1 MNPSD
6 DKGGRVPA
14 RADVARPRRTTAST
28 ARASGLVD
36 GVIMFRTVFRTTISL
51 VAIAAAPPALAEE
64 AGEADGIIVTATR
77 APLAIDEIPASI
89 TALDKAAID
98 RSQDIG
104 VTELLLRT
112 PGVSISRNGGYGTAT
127 ALRIR
132 GAESEHTVA
141 VIDGVKLNDPSSTG
155 GGFNFTNLLV
165 GDIDRIEVL
174 RGPQSILWGS
184 QAIGGVVNIVTA
196 SPHKPLEGSFD
207 LEAGSRNTVSA
218 RAALGGRTGPLS
230 WRIGGQRF
238 TTDGISSHAKAFGG
252 VERDG
257 YRNTNLSGRAELAL
271 ADNVSIDVRGTYAS
285 GHVEFDGFN
294 ADSDDYGLNREFVGY
309 AGLNVDV
316 MDGRFRNRVA
326 YAYTDTNRDN
336 YNPTRARPQSFDAEG
351 RNKRWEYQG
360 SFAVNDRISAIF
372 GVENER
378 SDFKSRSP
386 AASLGAPLPP
396 FAVGKAELTSVYG
409 QLSVE
414 PVDGLTLNGG
424 VRYDD
429 HDRYGGQTL
438 FAAGGV
444 WRLPT
449 GTVLRASYGE
459 GFKAP
464 SLYQQFSEYGNIALD
479 PEEARGW
486 EAGIEQHLFDRK
498 VVIGA
503 TWFDRTTTNQIIY
516 NSCPAPSTD
525 PAAPPPDPM
534 CFVPGDPTT
543 PRFGY
548 YSNVARS
555 KAHGIEAAAAL
566 TLGGLTLDGNYSWI
580 VAEDRSP
587 GNNFGKWLPRRPRHT
602 ANASASYA
610 FGFGLELGAA
620 VRWSGKSFDNAS
632 NATRLD
638 DYTLVDLRAEV
649 ALSDAV
655 KLFARAENI
664 FDEQYMTAFRYGAL
678 GRSVY
683 AGIRGR
689 F

>member
-1 MNPSD
+1 MN
-6 DKGGRVPA
+6 R
-14 RADVARPRRTTAST
+14 
-28 ARASGLVD
+28 
-36 GVIMFRTVFRTTISL
+36 VFRHSVSL
-51 VAIAAAPPALAEE
+51 AVLAASSPALAEE
-64 AGEADGIIVTATR
+64 AAHAVASEGDSIIVTATR
-77 APLAIDEIPASI
+77 APLTLDEIPAAI
-89 TALDKAAID
+89 AVIDKAAID
-98 RSQDIG
+98 RAQDIG

-112 PGVSISRNGGYGTAT
+112 PGISMSRNGGYGTAT
-127 ALRIR
+127 SLRIR

-165 GDIDRIEVL
+165 GDIARIEVL

-196 SPHKPLEGSFD
+196 SPEKAIEGSFD
-207 LEAGSRNTVSA
+207 IEAGSRQTVSA
-218 RAALGGRTGPLS
+218 RAAIGGKTGPLS

-257 YRNTNLSGRAELAL
+257 YRNHNLSGRAELAL
-271 ADNVSIDVRGTYAS
+271 SEHVSVEVRGTYAS
-285 GHVEFDGFN
+285 GRVQFDGFN
-294 ADSDDYGLNREFVGY
+294 ADSTDYGLNKEFVGY
-309 AGLNVDV
+309 AGVNIDLA
-316 MDGRFRNRVA
+316 DGRFRNRIA
-326 YAYTDTNRDN
+326 YGHTDTNRDN
-336 YNPTRARPQSFDAEG
+336 FNPTRARPRSFEADG

-360 SFAVNDRISAIF
+360 SFAVSERISAIF

-378 SDFKSRSP
+378 SDFRSRSP
-386 AASLGAPLPP
+386 AASLSTPLPA
-396 FAVGKAELTSVYG
+396 FARGEAELTSAYG

-414 PVDGLTLNGG
+414 PLAGLTLNGG

-449 GTVLRASYGE
+449 GAVLRASYGE

-464 SLYQQFSEYGNIALD
+464 SLYQLFSEYGNVALD
-479 PEEARGW
+479 PEAADGW
-486 EAGIEQHLFDRK
+486 EAGVEQHLFASK
-498 VVIGA
+498 LVIGA
-503 TWFDRTTTNQIIY
+503 SWFDRITTNQIIY
-516 NSCPAPSTD
+516 NSCSGTATN
-525 PAAPPPDPM
+525 PM
-534 CFVPGDPTT
+534 CFVPGDPATR
-543 PRFGY
+543 RFGY

-555 KAHGIEAAAAL
+555 KAHGVEAAAAL
-566 TLGGLTLDGNYSWI
+566 TLGALVLDGNYSWI
-580 VAEDRSP
+580 VAEDRSV
-587 GNNFGKWLPRRPRHT
+587 GTANFGKWLPRRPRQT
-602 ANASASYA
+602 ANASVSYA
-610 FGFGLELGAA
+610 FDFGLGLGAA
-620 VRWSGKSFDNAS
+620 LRWSGKSFDNAS

-638 DYTLVDLRAEV
+638 DYTLVDLRAEY
-649 ALSDAV
+649 ALSDTV
-655 KLFARAENI
+655 KLFARAENV
-664 FDEQYMTAFRYGAL
+664 FDEQYMTAFRYGSL

>member
-1 MNPSD
+1 MN
-6 DKGGRVPA
+6 R
-14 RADVARPRRTTAST
+14 
-28 ARASGLVD
+28 
-36 GVIMFRTVFRTTISL
+36 VFRHSVSL
-51 VAIAAAPPALAEE
+51 AVLAASSPALAEE
-64 AGEADGIIVTATR
+64 AAHAVASEGDSIIVTATR
-77 APLAIDEIPASI
+77 APLTLDEIPASI
-89 TALDKAAID
+89 AVLDKMAID
-98 RSQDIG
+98 RAQDIG

-127 ALRIR
+127 SLRIR

-165 GDIDRIEVL
+165 GDIARIEVL

-184 QAIGGVVNIVTA
+184 QAIGGVVNIVSA
-196 SPHKPLEGSFD
+196 SPEKAIEGSFD
-207 LEAGSRNTVSA
+207 IEAGSRQTVSA
-218 RAALGGRTGPLS
+218 RAAVGGKTGPLS

-257 YRNTNLSGRAELAL
+257 YRNHNVSGRAELAL
-271 ADNVSIDVRGTYAS
+271 ADNVSVEVRGTYAS
-285 GHVEFDGFN
+285 GRVQFDGFN
-294 ADSDDYGLNREFVGY
+294 ADSADYGLNKEFVGY
-309 AGLNVDV
+309 AGVNIDLA
-316 MDGRFRNRVA
+316 DGRFRNRIA
-326 YAYTDTNRDN
+326 YGHTDTNRDN
-336 YNPTRARPQSFDAEG
+336 FNPTRPRPRSFEADG

-360 SFAVNDRISAIF
+360 SFAFSDRISAIF
-372 GVENER
+372 GAENER
-378 SDFKSRSP
+378 SAFRSRSP
-386 AASLGAPLPP
+386 AASLSTPLPA
-396 FAVGKAELTSVYG
+396 FARGKAELTSAYG

-414 PVDGLTLNGG
+414 PLDGMTLNGG

-464 SLYQQFSEYGNIALD
+464 SLYQLFSEYGNVALD
-479 PEEARGW
+479 PEAAEGW
-486 EAGIEQHLFDRK
+486 EAGVEQSLFASK
-498 VVIGA
+498 LVVGA
-503 TWFDRTTTNQIIY
+503 SWFDRTTTNQIIY
-516 NSCPAPSTD
+516 NSCSGTSTN
-525 PAAPPPDPM
+525 PM

-543 PRFGY
+543 RRFGY

-555 KAHGIEAAAAL
+555 KAHGVEAAAAL
-566 TLGGLTLDGNYSWI
+566 TLGALVLDGNTSWI
-580 VAEDRSP
+580 VAEDRSV
-587 GNNFGKWLPRRPRHT
+587 GAANFGKWLPRRPRHT
-602 ANASASYA
+602 ANASVSYA
-610 FGFGLELGAA
+610 FDFGLALGAA
-620 VRWSGKSFDNAS
+620 LRWSGKSFDNAS

-638 DYTLVDLRAEV
+638 DYTLVDLRAEF

-655 KLFARAENI
+655 KLFARAENL
-664 FDEQYMTAFRYGAL
+664 FDEQYMTAFRYGSL

>member
-1 MNPSD
+1 
-6 DKGGRVPA
+6 
-14 RADVARPRRTTAST
+14 
-28 ARASGLVD
+28 
-36 GVIMFRTVFRTTISL
+36 MFKFVFRSSICL
-51 VAIAAAPPALAEE
+51 AAASASSAASAED
-64 AGEADGIIVTATR
+64 AAHAVAADGDSIIVTATR
-77 APLAIDEIPASI
+77 APLTLDEVPSSI
-89 TALDKAAID
+89 AVLDKAAID
-98 RSQDIG
+98 RAQDIG

-112 PGVSISRNGGYGTAT
+112 PGISMSRNGGYGTST
-127 ALRIR
+127 SLRIR

-141 VIDGVKLNDPSSTG
+141 VIDGVKLNDPSSTS
-155 GGFNFTNLLV
+155 GGFNFTNLLA
-165 GDIDRIEVL
+165 GDISRIEVL

-196 SPHKPLEGSFD
+196 SPEKSLEGSFD
-207 LEAGSRNTVSA
+207 LEAGSRETVSA
-218 RAALGGRTGPLS
+218 RAAIGGRTGPLS

-238 TTDGISSHAKAFGG
+238 TTDGISSHARAFGG

-257 YRNTNLSGRAELAL
+257 YRNSSVSGRAELAL
-271 ADNVSIDVRGTYAS
+271 ADNVSVDVRGTYSS
-285 GHVEFDGFN
+285 GRVEFDGFN
-294 ADSDDYGLNREFVGY
+294 ADSNDYGLNKEFVGY
-309 AGLNVDV
+309 AGLNFDLAG
-316 MDGRFRNRVA
+316 GRFRNRVA

-336 YNPTRARPQSFDAEG
+336 FNPDRARPRSFEADG
-351 RNKRWEYQG
+351 KNRRWEYQG
-360 SFAVNDRISAIF
+360 SFAVSDRISAIF

-378 SDFKSRSP
+378 SDFRSRSP
-386 AASLGAPLPP
+386 AASLATPVPA
-396 FAVGKAELTSVYG
+396 FARGKAELTSVYG

-414 PVDGLTLNGG
+414 PIDGLTLNGG

-444 WRLPT
+444 WRLST

-464 SLYQQFSEYGNIALD
+464 SLYQLFSEYGNVGLD
-479 PEEARGW
+479 PEEAHGW

-498 VVIGA
+498 FVVGA

-516 NSCPAPSTD
+516 NPCSGTSTN
-525 PAAPPPDPM
+525 PM
-534 CFVPGDPTT
+534 CFVPGAPATR
-543 PRFGY
+543 RFGY

-555 KAHGIEAAAAL
+555 EAHGVEAAAAL
-566 TLGGLTLDGNYSWI
+566 TLGGLTLDGNYSWV

-587 GNNFGKWLPRRPRHT
+587 GAVNFGKWLPRRPRNT

-610 FGFGLELGAA
+610 FGFGLDVGAA
-620 VRWSGKSFDNAS
+620 VRWSGKSYDNAT
-632 NATRLD
+632 NAQRLD
-638 DYTLVDLRAEV
+638 DYTLVDLRAEY

-655 KLFARAENI
+655 KLFARAENV
-664 FDEQYMTAFRYGAL
+664 FDENYMTVFRYGAL
-678 GRSVY
+678 GRSIY

>member
-1 MNPSD
+1 MNRLFRHS
-6 DKGGRVPA
+6 VSLA
-14 RADVARPRRTTAST
+14 VLAAS
-28 ARASGLVD
+28 S
-36 GVIMFRTVFRTTISL
+36 
-51 VAIAAAPPALAEE
+51 PALAEE
-64 AGEADGIIVTATR
+64 AAHAVASEGDSIIVTATR
-77 APLAIDEIPASI
+77 APLTLDEIPASI
-89 TALDKAAID
+89 AVLDKAAID
-98 RSQDIG
+98 RAQDIG

-112 PGVSISRNGGYGTAT
+112 PGVSLSRNGGYGTAT
-127 ALRIR
+127 SLRIR

-165 GDIDRIEVL
+165 GDFARIEVL

-196 SPHKPLEGSFD
+196 SAEKALEASFD
-207 LEAGSRNTVSA
+207 IEAGSRQTVSA
-218 RAALGGRTGPLS
+218 RAAVGGKTGSLS

-238 TTDGISSHAKAFGG
+238 TTDGISSHARAFGG

-257 YRNTNLSGRAELAL
+257 YRNHNVSGRAELAL
-271 ADNVSIDVRGTYAS
+271 SDHVSVEARGTYAS
-285 GHVEFDGFN
+285 GRVQFDGFN
-294 ADSDDYGLNREFVGY
+294 ADSADYGLNKESVGY
-309 AGLNVDV
+309 AGVNVDLA
-316 MDGRFRNRVA
+316 DGRFRNRIA
-326 YAYTDTNRDN
+326 YGHTDTNRDN
-336 YNPTRARPQSFDAEG
+336 FNPTRARPRSFEADG

-360 SFAVNDRISAIF
+360 RFAFSDRISAVF

-378 SDFKSRSP
+378 SDFRSRSP
-386 AASLGAPLPP
+386 AASLSTPLPA
-396 FAVGKAELTSVYG
+396 FARGEAELTSAYG

-414 PVDGLTLNGG
+414 PVAGLTLNGG

-444 WRLPT
+444 WQLPT
-449 GTVLRASYGE
+449 GSVLRASYGE

-464 SLYQQFSEYGNIALD
+464 SLYQLFSEYGNVALD
-479 PEEARGW
+479 PEAADGW
-486 EAGIEQHLFDRK
+486 EAGVEQSLFASK
-498 VVIGA
+498 LVIGA
-503 TWFDRTTTNQIIY
+503 SWFDRTTTNQIIY
-516 NSCPAPSTD
+516 NSCSGTATNPL
-525 PAAPPPDPM
+525 
-534 CFVPGDPTT
+534 CFVPGDPATR
-543 PRFGY
+543 RFGY

-555 KAHGIEAAAAL
+555 KVHGVEAAAAL
-566 TLGGLTLDGNYSWI
+566 TLGGLVLDGNYSWI

-587 GNNFGKWLPRRPRHT
+587 GTANFGKWLPRRPRQT
-602 ANASASYA
+602 ANASVSYA
-610 FGFGLELGAA
+610 FDFGLGIGAA
-620 VRWSGKSFDNAS
+620 MRWSGKSFDNAS

-638 DYTLVDLRAEV
+638 DYTLVDLRAEY

-655 KLFARAENI
+655 KLFARAENL
-664 FDEQYMTAFRYGAL
+664 FDEQYMTAFRYGSL